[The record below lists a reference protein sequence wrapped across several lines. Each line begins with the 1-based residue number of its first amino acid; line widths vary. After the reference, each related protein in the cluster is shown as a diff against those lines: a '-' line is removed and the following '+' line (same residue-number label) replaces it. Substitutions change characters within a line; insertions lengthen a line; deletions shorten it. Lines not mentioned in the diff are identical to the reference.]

1 MLKLTLVMLL
11 ILVAAC
17 GKAPSMPDADKKVSV
32 SPLNGKTNEEILT
45 LKYNNQLDLLCE
57 IRVQKG
63 SQVDLTKDPTDKFIW
78 NIPGEL
84 SLLRVLNYKIDNKET
99 IVVVRMGGPFE
110 FKESLT
116 HINERKQEFY
126 MQHTPVMGI
135 RFRRASKTILTNGSV
150 HQRDSYEEHELYENI
165 PSRLYTMTTIDRDDE
180 PVTEDVRCTL
190 MTKINPAYTDQWVRV
205 K

>member
-1 MLKLTLVMLL
+1 
-11 ILVAAC
+11 
-17 GKAPSMPDADKKVSV
+17 
-32 SPLNGKTNEEILT
+32 
-45 LKYNNQLDLLCE
+45 
-57 IRVQKG
+57 
-63 SQVDLTKDPTDKFIW
+63 
-78 NIPGEL
+78 
-84 SLLRVLNYKIDNKET
+84 
-99 IVVVRMGGPFE
+99 
-110 FKESLT
+110 
-116 HINERKQEFY
+116 

-150 HQRDSYEEHELYENI
+150 HQRDSYEEHVLYENI